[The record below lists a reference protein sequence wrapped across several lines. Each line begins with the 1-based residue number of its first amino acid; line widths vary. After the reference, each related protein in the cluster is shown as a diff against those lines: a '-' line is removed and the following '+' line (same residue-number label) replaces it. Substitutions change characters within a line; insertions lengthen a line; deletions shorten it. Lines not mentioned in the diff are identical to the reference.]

1 MTTTQVNWK
10 EHKKNQNLDKFNQ
23 EVDEKTIK
31 ALRELE
37 QEENK
42 MEEQKVEQNEPT
54 NEQPDINNL
63 RVFEAGQG
71 GVDLTEFEGT
81 RVKIVG
87 VEIIDSISSYDESG
101 HFQEGL
107 KRPVKK
113 IKVFTDPVTEIDV
126 ERDGNKEKIVIRAS
140 ELFNMTHKDGMWGIS
155 AHPKAAIQKFLVRQ
169 KVKEVKDLVGTM
181 VTVKA
186 VENKDGKVFLGFIT
200 E

>member
-1 MTTTQVNWK
+1 MI
-10 EHKKNQNLDKFNQ
+10 KKQYQQSQDHRQLSEWAN
-23 EVDEKTIK
+23 EKTIN
-31 ALRELE
+31 ALNELE
-37 QEENK
+37 AEENK
-42 MEEQKVEQNEPT
+42 MEEQDVKQNEPT
-54 NEQPDINNL
+54 TEQPGQPDINNL
-63 RVFEAGQG
+63 KVFEAGTG

-87 VEIIDSISSYDESG
+87 VEIIDSISSYDETG

-113 IKVFTDPVTEIDV
+113 IKVVTDPVTTIEANK
-126 ERDGNKEKIVIRAS
+126 DGKIEKYVIKAS
-140 ELFNMTHKDGMWGIS
+140 ELFNMTYKDNQWGIS

-169 KVKEVKDLVGTM
+169 KVRDVKDLVGTM